1 MVQNRRKIRLSVEG
15 KIEAM
20 KQGRDRNRENADNK
34 NVNIKNPIRSF
45 QDQKKGKE
53 CPPL

>member
-34 NVNIKNPIRSF
+34 NVNMQNPIRSF
-45 QDQKKGKE
+45 RNKKR
-53 CPPL
+53 